1 MIRGFSAFISRIII
15 VHFTTM
21 HYADIYL
28 HVVVVVMKCLRGLTF
43 EIHFPIAICVK
54 YIDNPLHQRILL
66 QLGQGHELLYAQGSG
81 VI

>member
-1 MIRGFSAFISRIII
+1 MYKCL
-15 VHFTTM
+15 VHK
-21 HYADIYL
+21 YL
-28 HVVVVVMKCLRGLTF
+28 HMVVKKCLLGLTF

-66 QLGQGHELLYAQGSG
+66 QLGQRHELLYAQGSR